1 MESTT
6 DVHIFDEFRY
16 MKSIRIYIDGPEVT
30 VGKILCLGRNY
41 AEHAKE
47 MNSDIPDEPVVFL
60 KPSSSIISDGED
72 VVMPSISQE
81 MHHEVELVVA
91 VGKRGKN
98 IPLADAGSYAAAYA
112 VGLDMTLRDLQSTA
126 KKNGLP
132 WTVSKGF
139 DTSAPISMFVP
150 ADVVKDSTKLT
161 LRCSVNGVIR
171 QESSTRH
178 MIFSVE
184 HIISYLSTIFTLER
198 GDLIFTGTPEGV
210 GRVQPGDVIEAEL
223 VGLAKTKHNVTTA

>member
-1 MESTT
+1 MESTA
-6 DVHIFDEFRY
+6 DVHIFDEFRD
-16 MKSIRIYIDGPEVT
+16 MRRIRIHIDEPEVA

-126 KKNGLP
+126 KKKGLP

-139 DTSAPISMFVP
+139 DTSAPISTFVP
-150 ADVVKDSTKLT
+150 ADVVQDSTDLT
-161 LRCSVNGVIR
+161 LRCSVNGAIR